1 VSIKEVLDVFVLPT
15 AHLSEAQADGAGHGG
30 RRGTPTVGW
39 HDGLAQI
46 GERWRVVKGRGSRR
60 CR

>member
-1 VSIKEVLDVFVLPT
+1 MLDVFVLPT

-30 RRGTPTVGW
+30 RRGTPTVGR

-46 GERWRVVKGRGSRR
+46 GERWRVVKGKGSRW